1 MLKEISFWV
10 NRFERKN
17 NIGERVIVDRLLAMS
32 DNIAWRTFVISP
44 DLSLSD
50 KVQIYLD
57 FSDRRLRNE

>member
-1 MLKEISFWV
+1 MLKEISFWM

-17 NIGERVIVDRLLAMS
+17 NIGERVIVDRLLSMS